1 MSLLDFINVL
11 LGNYQPAFIS
21 FFNNI
26 DEDGYPV
33 EEDWFED
40 DDVLDEVNDYEE
52 DKYDFGV
59 DEKDEEDKYDF
70 GVDDKDEEEKYDF
83 GVDGKDFE

>member
-26 DEDGYPV
+26 DEDGYPM
-33 EEDWFED
+33 EEDFED
-40 DDVLDEVNDYEE
+40 DDLDGEFEE
-52 DKYDFGV
+52 
-59 DEKDEEDKYDF
+59 EEEMF
-70 GVDDKDEEEKYDF
+70 DEEEEEMFDEEESDDDDAETDDYDF
-83 GVDGKDFE
+83 DQDGEGDYE